1 MGVRG
6 SNWLIDLGNTRL
18 KWAHGDDQTMR
29 DVHALSHVEG
39 GAIDAQLDDAFAE
52 MPGGATAWLASVA
65 GDALTADVIAA
76 LERRAVRVR
85 RVRTQADFAGVRI
98 AYAEPA
104 RLGVDRFLALIAAHA
119 RGHKPW
125 LIASV
130 GTALTLDLL
139 DADGI
144 HHGGLIAPSPA
155 LMRESLARRAP
166 QLPVHGGTVVDFAI
180 DTPDALA
187 SGSTLA
193 ARALVERSLH
203 AAAQR
208 IGAMPTLLLS
218 GGGAMALGDDWP
230 VPIERESHLVLH
242 GLRLWAQAQAAG

>member
-130 GTALTLDLL
+130 GTGVCFRRFLYLTHGQAGCLVDLDLAIGEH
-139 DADGI
+139 DPGI
-144 HHGGLIAPSPA
+144 K
-155 LMRESLARRAP
+155 LMMQSLFCTQGAS
-166 QLPVHGGTVVDFAI
+166 I
-180 DTPDALA
+180 DEA
-187 SGSTLA
+187 SY
-193 ARALVERSLH
+193 
-203 AAAQR
+203 
-208 IGAMPTLLLS
+208 
-218 GGGAMALGDDWP
+218 
-230 VPIERESHLVLH
+230 
-242 GLRLWAQAQAAG
+242 RLQITSRP